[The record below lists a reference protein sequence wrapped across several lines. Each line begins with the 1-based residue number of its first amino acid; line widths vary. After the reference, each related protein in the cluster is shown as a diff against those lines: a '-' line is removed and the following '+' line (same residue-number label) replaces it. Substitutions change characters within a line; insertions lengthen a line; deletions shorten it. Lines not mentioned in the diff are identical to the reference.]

1 MHFEQNWRALMTPR
15 FGLHAMAGDL
25 TRLETWLERGVRV
38 LAAGDIREEFIDLV
52 RDCKADPSWTL
63 EKKRIWNL
71 CTTNQP

>member
-1 MHFEQNWRALMTPR
+1 MTPR

-25 TRLETWLERGVRV
+25 TRLENWLERGVRV